1 MKILF
6 RNILLC
12 SFLFFGL
19 PLSSSCS
26 KKNCPTYSSS
36 HTTGKL
42 SKSVAKKNKS
52 YKKKAK
58 KSGGK
63 IKQGKPLI

>member
-1 MKILF
+1 MKSIL
-6 RNILLC
+6 RNIILC
-12 SFLFFGL
+12 SFLIFGF
-19 PLSSSCS
+19 SSFSSCS